1 MTTALNISIEPEL
14 MATIA
19 GALKNAEL
27 GRLMRA
33 VSVCMNGE
41 EAETGQLLNSSGK
54 RRQNRFRK
62 KKEKKK
68 TFPPHPL

>member
-41 EAETGQLLNSSGK
+41 EAEVD
-54 RRQNRFRK
+54 
-62 KKEKKK
+62 
-68 TFPPHPL
+68 